1 VAALPDGLDCGRD
14 DGSAGKQRRA
24 DQGTGVATDGQTPW
38 GNLVRNAAYNRP
50 MVQSSNSGGNTPT
63 PRLAAVSVA
72 AMGVVYGDIGTSP
85 LYTMK
90 EVFNGPH
97 AVAVTPENLLGI
109 LSLIF
114 WALTITV
121 SLKYV
126 VFITRADNRGEGGI
140 MALTSL
146 ALRSQGAGPR
156 MLWLMSILGIFGAG
170 LFYGDAVITPAMS
183 VLSAVEGLEVAT
195 PVFKPYIVPISIG
208 VLCGL
213 FIFQPRGTASVGA
226 LFGPVMLFWFGT
238 LGVLGLWNILKHP
251 DVIAAINPW
260 YALHFF
266 LENRGHAWLALG
278 AVVLA
283 ITGGEALYAD
293 MGHFGRRSIK
303 WAWLGYVFPCLYLN
317 YLGQGALIL
326 DNPAAIKNPFF
337 MLVPEEL
344 LYPMV
349 ALATAAAVIASQ
361 AVISGAF
368 SLTSQ
373 AMQLGY
379 CPRIHVR
386 FTSEREKG
394 QIYIPNINWLLLLVV
409 IILVLGFKSSSNL
422 ASAYGIAVT
431 LTMMIDT
438 LLAFVVVR
446 ALWNW
451 NWLQAGLFLALFLV
465 VDFAFFSANLVKVF
479 DGGWFPLALG
489 LGIFIL
495 FATWKR
501 GRTLLY
507 ERLQQD
513 SMPLDAFLASLQ
525 FGGPHRV
532 AGTGIF
538 MTTRPDGVPRAML
551 HNMLHNKVLHERI
564 ILLNV
569 NLQDIPHVDETGRI
583 LVEQLSNGF
592 YRVILNY
599 GFKDDPNIPLA
610 LELCGSHGMAPVEM
624 METSFFLGRETIVPN
639 RVPSM
644 PLWRQILFMWMFRN
658 AGTATD
664 FFKLPTNRVVELGT
678 QVEL

>member
-1 VAALPDGLDCGRD
+1 
-14 DGSAGKQRRA
+14 
-24 DQGTGVATDGQTPW
+24 
-38 GNLVRNAAYNRP
+38 
-50 MVQSSNSGGNTPT
+50 MVQSSNSVGRAS
-63 PRLAAVSVA
+63 PRLVATSVA

-97 AVAVTPENLLGI
+97 AVAVNPDNLLGI

-126 VFITRADNRGEGGI
+126 MFITRADNRGEGGI

-146 ALRSQGAGPR
+146 ALRTQGAGPR
-156 MLWLMSILGIFGAG
+156 MLWLMSGLGIFGAG

-195 PVFKPYIVPISIG
+195 PMFKPYVVPITVL

-213 FIFQPRGTASVGA
+213 FLFQPRGTASVAA

-238 LGVLGLWNILKHP
+238 LGALGVWNILKHP
-251 DVIAAINPW
+251 DVLAAINPW
-260 YALHFF
+260 YAAHFF
-266 LENRGHAWLALG
+266 LENRTHAWLALG

-337 MLVPEEL
+337 MLVPDGL

-349 ALATAAAVIASQ
+349 VLATAATVIASQ

-379 CPRIHVR
+379 CPRIQVK

-394 QIYIPNINWLLLLVV
+394 QIYVPNINWLLLLAV

-438 LLAFVVVR
+438 LLAFIVVR
-446 ALWNW
+446 ALWKW
-451 NWLQAGLFLALFLV
+451 NWIQAGLFLALFIA
-465 VDFAFFSANLVKVF
+465 VDFAFFSANLVKVL
-479 DGGWFPLALG
+479 DGGWFPLILG
-489 LGIFIL
+489 LGIFTL

-507 ERLQQD
+507 ERLQEE
-513 SMPLDAFLASLQ
+513 SMPLDAFLSSLKY
-525 FGGPHRV
+525 GGPHRV

-551 HNMLHNKVLHERI
+551 HNMLHNKVLHERVV
-564 ILLNV
+564 LLNV
-569 NLQDIPHVDETGRI
+569 SMQDIPHVDDMERM
-583 LVEQLSNGF
+583 LVEPLSDGF
-592 YRVILNY
+592 YRVMLRY

-610 LELCGSHGMAPVEM
+610 LELCAMHGMAPIEM

-639 RVPSM
+639 RVPAM
-644 PLWRQILFMWMFRN
+644 TLWRQVLFMWMFRN
-658 AGTATD
+658 ADTATD

>member
-1 VAALPDGLDCGRD
+1 
-14 DGSAGKQRRA
+14 
-24 DQGTGVATDGQTPW
+24 
-38 GNLVRNAAYNRP
+38 
-50 MVQSSNSGGNTPT
+50 MVQSSNSAVTSS
-63 PRLAAVSVA
+63 PRLLATSVA

-97 AVAVTPENLLGI
+97 AVAVNPDNLLGI

-126 VFITRADNRGEGGI
+126 MFITRADNRGEGGI

-146 ALRSQGAGPR
+146 ALRTKGAGPR
-156 MLWLMSILGIFGAG
+156 MLWLMSGLGIFGAG

-195 PVFKPYIVPISIG
+195 PMFKPYVVPITVL

-213 FIFQPRGTASVGA
+213 FLFQPRGTASVGA

-238 LGVLGLWNILKHP
+238 LGALGVWNIFKHP
-251 DVIAAINPW
+251 DVLAAINPW
-260 YALHFF
+260 YAAHFF
-266 LENRGHAWLALG
+266 LENRSHAWLALG

-337 MLVPEEL
+337 MLVPDGL

-349 ALATAAAVIASQ
+349 ALATAATVIASQ

-379 CPRIHVR
+379 CPRIQVK

-394 QIYIPNINWLLLLVV
+394 QIYVPNINWLLLLAV
-409 IILVLGFKSSSNL
+409 IILVLSFKSSSNL

-438 LLAFVVVR
+438 VLAFVVVR

-451 NWLQAGLFLALFLV
+451 NWLQAGLFLALFIV
-465 VDFAFFSANLVKVF
+465 VDFAFFSANLVKVL
-479 DGGWFPLALG
+479 DGGWFPLLLG
-489 LGIFIL
+489 LGIFTL

-501 GRTLLY
+501 GRALLY
-507 ERLQQD
+507 DKLQED
-513 SMPLDAFLASLQ
+513 SMPLDAFLSSLRY
-525 FGGPHRV
+525 GGPHRV
-532 AGTGIF
+532 PGTGIF

-551 HNMLHNKVLHERI
+551 HNMLHNKVLHERVV
-564 ILLNV
+564 LLNV
-569 NLQDIPHVDETGRI
+569 SMQDIPHVDEAERI
-583 LVEQLSNGF
+583 AVEPLSDGF
-592 YRVILNY
+592 YRVMLRY

-610 LELCGSHGMAPVEM
+610 LELCGNHGMAPIEM

-639 RVPSM
+639 RVPAM
-644 PLWRQILFMWMFRN
+644 TLWRQVLFMWMFRN
-658 AGTATD
+658 ADTATD

-678 QVEL
+678 QIEL

>member
-1 VAALPDGLDCGRD
+1 LTAL
-14 DGSAGKQRRA
+14 SI
-24 DQGTGVATDGQTPW
+24 
-38 GNLVRNAAYNRP
+38 
-50 MVQSSNSGGNTPT
+50 
-63 PRLAAVSVA
+63 A

-97 AVAVTPENLLGI
+97 AVAVNPDNLLGI

-126 VFITRADNRGEGGI
+126 LFITRADNRGEGGI

-146 ALRSQGAGPR
+146 ALRTRGAGPR
-156 MLWLMSILGIFGAG
+156 LMWLMSILGIFGAG

-195 PVFKPYIVPISIG
+195 PMFKPYVVPITIG
-208 VLCGL
+208 VICAL
-213 FIFQPRGTASVGA
+213 FLLQPQGTASVGA
-226 LFGPVMLFWFGT
+226 LFGPIMMFWFG
-238 LGVLGLWNILKHP
+238 
-251 DVIAAINPW
+251 
-260 YALHFF
+260 FF
-266 LENRGHAWLALG
+266 LENRGHAYLALG

-293 MGHFGRRSIK
+293 MGHFGRRPIK
-303 WAWLGYVFPCLYLN
+303 WAWLAYVFPCLYLN

-326 DNPAAIKNPFF
+326 DDPTAVKNPFF
-337 MLVPEEL
+337 LLVPDML

-349 ALATAAAVIASQ
+349 ALATAATVIASQ

-379 CPRIHVR
+379 CPRIQVR

-394 QIYIPNINWLLLLVV
+394 QIYLPNINWLLLFAV
-409 IILVLGFKSSSNL
+409 IALVLAFKSSSNL

-451 NWLQAGLFLALFLV
+451 NWLKAGVFLTLFFV
-465 VDFAFFSANLVKVF
+465 VDFAFFSANLVKVL
-479 DGGWFPLALG
+479 DGGWFPLLLG
-489 LGIFIL
+489 FCIFTL

-501 GRTLLY
+501 GRALLY
-507 ERLQQD
+507 RKLEQD
-513 SMPLDAFLASLQ
+513 SMPLDAFLASLKY
-525 FGGPHRV
+525 GGPQRV
-532 AGTGIF
+532 PGTGIF

-551 HNMLHNKVLHERI
+551 HNLLHNKVLHERV

-569 NLQDIPHVDETGRI
+569 NIQDIPHVAEDERI
-583 LVEQLSNGF
+583 RVEPLDDGF
-592 YRVILNY
+592 YRIQLNY
-599 GFKDDPNIPLA
+599 GFKDDPNIPVA
-610 LELCGSHGMAPVEM
+610 LEMCAYQGMAPVEM

-639 RVPSM
+639 RVPAM
-644 PLWRQILFMWMFRN
+644 TLWRQVLFMWMFRN
-658 AGTATD
+658 ADTATD
-664 FFKLPTNRVVELGT
+664 YFKLPTNRVVELGT
-678 QVEL
+678 QIEL

>member
-1 VAALPDGLDCGRD
+1 M
-14 DGSAGKQRRA
+14 SQRWRA
-24 DQGTGVATDGQTPW
+24 SGTGANNERRGTT
-38 GNLVRNAAYNRP
+38 LRNAAYNQV
-50 MVQSSNSGGNTPT
+50 MVQSSNPGDNTPK

-97 AVAVTPENLLGI
+97 AVAVTPDNLLGI

-126 VFITRADNRGEGGI
+126 MFITRADNRGEGGI

-195 PVFKPYIVPISIG
+195 PMFKPYIVPIAIG
-208 VLCGL
+208 ILCGL

-238 LGVLGLWNILKHP
+238 LGVLGIWNILKHP

-266 LENRGHAWLALG
+266 LENRSHAYLALG

-326 DNPAAIKNPFF
+326 DNPAAVKNPFF

-394 QIYIPNINWLLLLVV
+394 QIYIPNINWLLLLAV

-501 GRTLLY
+501 GRALLY
-507 ERLQQD
+507 EKLQQD
-513 SMPLDAFLASLQ
+513 SMPLDAFLSSLK

-551 HNMLHNKVLHERI
+551 HNMLHNKVLHERV

-569 NLQDIPHVDETGRI
+569 NLQDIPHVDEAER
-583 LVEQLSNGF
+583 LVVEELTNGF

-610 LELCGSHGMAPVEM
+610 LESCGSRGMAPFEI

-639 RVPSM
+639 RVPAM

-664 FFKLPTNRVVELGT
+664 FFKLPTTRVVELGT

>member
-1 VAALPDGLDCGRD
+1 
-14 DGSAGKQRRA
+14 
-24 DQGTGVATDGQTPW
+24 
-38 GNLVRNAAYNRP
+38 
-50 MVQSSNSGGNTPT
+50 MVHSSNSTET
-63 PRLAAVSVA
+63 SKTRTAAIAVA

-97 AVAVTPENLLGI
+97 AVAVTPDNLLGI

-146 ALRSQGAGPR
+146 ALRTSGASPG
-156 MLWLMSILGIFGAG
+156 MLWLMSVLGIFGAA

-183 VLSAVEGLEVAT
+183 VLSAVEGLEIAT
-195 PVFKPYIVPISIG
+195 PLFKPYVVPITI
-208 VLCGL
+208 VILVGL
-213 FIFQPRGTASVGA
+213 FLFQPRGTASIGA
-226 LFGPVMLFWFGT
+226 LFGPVMMFWFGT
-238 LGVLGLWNILKHP
+238 LGVLGVWNILKHP
-251 DVIAAINPW
+251 DVIYAINPW
-260 YALHFF
+260 YAVHFF
-266 LENRGHAWLALG
+266 LENSGHAFLALG

-293 MGHFGRRSIK
+293 MGHFGRKPIK
-303 WAWLGYVFPCLYLN
+303 WAWITYVFPCLYLN

-326 DNPAAIKNPFF
+326 DNPAAVKNPFF
-337 MLVPEEL
+337 LLVPEAL
-344 LYPMV
+344 LLPMV
-349 ALATAAAVIASQ
+349 ALATAATVIASQ

-379 CPRIHVR
+379 CPRIQIK

-394 QIYIPNINWLLLLVV
+394 QIYIPNINWLLLIAV
-409 IILVLGFKSSSNL
+409 IVLVLSFKTSSNL

-438 LLAFVVVR
+438 VLAFVVVR
-446 ALWNW
+446 ALWKW
-451 NWLQAGLFLALFLV
+451 NLLQAGVFLCAFV
-465 VDFAFFSANLVKVF
+465 IVDFAFFSANIIKVL

-489 LGIFIL
+489 LCIFTL
-495 FATWKR
+495 LATWKR
-501 GRTLLY
+501 GRSLLY
-507 ERLQQD
+507 EKLQQD
-513 SMPLDAFLASLQ
+513 SMPIDAFINSLKY
-525 FGGPHRV
+525 GGPHRV
-532 AGTGIF
+532 EGTGIF

-551 HNMLHNKVLHERI
+551 HNLLHNKVLHQRV

-569 NLQDIPHVDETGRI
+569 DLQDIPHVSTDDRVSVEPLDE
-583 LVEQLSNGF
+583 GF
-592 YRVILNY
+592 IRVIVRY
-599 GFKDDPNIPLA
+599 GFKDDPDIPLA
-610 LELCGSHGMAPVEM
+610 LEQCASQGMTSFDM
-624 METSFFLGRETIVPN
+624 METSFFLGRETIVPK
-639 RVPSM
+639 RIPAM
-644 PLWRQILFMWMFRN
+644 MHWRQVLFMWMFRN
-658 AGTATD
+658 ADSATA
-664 FFKLPTNRVVELGT
+664 FFKIPTNRVVELGT